1 MIFRGK
7 VTANACNE
15 KDAPNGIKCAGP
27 RSSRVGAVCGRRD
40 PKTCVYKMAGS
51 GTSGLFGTP
60 KQVAVER
67 GLAEFR
73 SGRPVIVTSAGER
86 VVALPVECMSDQR
99 LAAFRLLCAP
109 GRPHLLVT
117 ARRARALGLDAAGP
131 TGLAIGDLHDAAAI
145 FSLAARAQ
153 VARHLEVVAVGET
166 APAAIEL
173 AKLAQLLP
181 ALLVADAS
189 TAAVDA
195 NEPPLVEVAAEA
207 VAQFQRTAIASL
219 AVVAETAIPLNG
231 GIPARFVVFR
241 DAVGGTPIA
250 VIIGQPDLAQP
261 VSVRLHSAC
270 LTGDVFGSRRCDCG
284 DQLRLALPQLEQHGG
299 GIILYLEQE
308 GRGLGLA
315 NKIRAYQLQEAGL
328 DTVDANTVLGF
339 DDDERDYGIAVRM
352 LQLLGCTRGRLL
364 TNNPAKLDGLSN
376 AGIDVSGRVPL
387 QGPINSD
394 NRRYLTAKATRAGH
408 KLDHILGA
416 LAEPEEG
423 SRES

>member
-1 MIFRGK
+1 MWF
-7 VTANACNE
+7 
-15 KDAPNGIKCAGP
+15 
-27 RSSRVGAVCGRRD
+27 VGATRKARVCD
-40 PKTCVYKMAGS
+40 MAGS
-51 GTSGLFGTP
+51 STSGPFGAP

-73 SGRPVIVTSAGER
+73 SGRPVILTSTGER
-86 VVALPVECMSDQR
+86 AAVLPVDGMTDDGFAS
-99 LAAFRLLCAP
+99 FRRLCAP
-109 GRPHLLVT
+109 GRPHLLIT
-117 ARRARALGLDAAGP
+117 SRRARALGLDAAGP
-131 TGLAIGDLHDAAAI
+131 TALAVGDLHDRAAI
-145 FSLAARAQ
+145 FSLAADAQ
-153 VARHLEVVAVGET
+153 VSRHLEVVAAGET

-181 ALLVADAS
+181 ALLVCKRGAEAANAS
-189 TAAVDA
+189 
-195 NEPPLVEVAAEA
+195 ELPLVTVAADA
-207 VAQFQRTAIASL
+207 VAQFRRSAIESL

-231 GIPARFVVFR
+231 KIPARFVIFR
-241 DAVGGTPIA
+241 DVVGGTPVA
-250 VIIGQPDLAQP
+250 VIVGKPDFAQP

-284 DQLRLALPQLEQHGG
+284 DQLRLALAQLEQHGG

-315 NKIRAYQLQEAGL
+315 NKIRAYHLQEAGL

-339 DDDERDYGIAVRM
+339 DDDERDYGVAVRM
-352 LQLLGCTRGRLL
+352 LQLLGCTRVRLL
-364 TNNPAKLDGLSN
+364 TNNPAKLEGLSQ

-387 QGPINSD
+387 HGPINSD

-416 LAEPEEG
+416 LADAGDE
-423 SRES
+423 SRKS

>member
-1 MIFRGK
+1 
-7 VTANACNE
+7 
-15 KDAPNGIKCAGP
+15 
-27 RSSRVGAVCGRRD
+27 
-40 PKTCVYKMAGS
+40 MAGS

-86 VVALPVECMSDQR
+86 VVALPVDGMNDQG

-131 TGLAIGDLHDAAAI
+131 TGLAIGDLHNAAAI

-189 TAAVDA
+189 TA
-195 NEPPLVEVAAEA
+195 
-207 VAQFQRTAIASL
+207 
-219 AVVAETAIPLNG
+219 
-231 GIPARFVVFR
+231 
-241 DAVGGTPIA
+241 
-250 VIIGQPDLAQP
+250 VIVGQPDLAQP

-315 NKIRAYQLQEAGL
+315 NKIRAYQLQDAGL

-339 DDDERDYGIAVRM
+339 DDDERDYGVAVRM
-352 LQLLGCTRGRLL
+352 LQLLGCTRVRLL
-364 TNNPAKLDGLSN
+364 TNNPAKLDGLSH

-387 QGPINSD
+387 HGPINSD

-408 KLDHILGA
+408 QLDHILDV
-416 LAEPEEG
+416 LAEPGEDP
-423 SRES
+423 SKR

>member
-7 VTANACNE
+7 VTANARDE

-27 RSSRVGAVCGRRD
+27 RSSPVGAVLRSAR
-40 PKTCVYKMAGS
+40 PKDVCVDKMAGS

-86 VVALPVECMSDQR
+86 VVALPVDGMSDQR

-153 VARHLEVVAVGET
+153 VARHLEVVGVAET

-339 DDDERDYGIAVRM
+339 DDDERDYGLAVRM
-352 LQLLGCTRGRLL
+352 
-364 TNNPAKLDGLSN
+364 
-376 AGIDVSGRVPL
+376 
-387 QGPINSD
+387 
-394 NRRYLTAKATRAGH
+394 TRAGH

-416 LAEPEEG
+416 LAEPGEG